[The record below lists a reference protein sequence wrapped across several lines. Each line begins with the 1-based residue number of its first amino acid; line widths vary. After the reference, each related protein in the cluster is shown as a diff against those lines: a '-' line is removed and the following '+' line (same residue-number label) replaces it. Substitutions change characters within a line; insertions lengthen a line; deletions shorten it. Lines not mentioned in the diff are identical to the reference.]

1 MKKFLLLLLSL
12 SFIMLNNVSA
22 EEVRIKYNNLT
33 GIYYNRTIDGKFK
46 SHTVSKFQMGDRIA
60 YCIEPGVEITNNYY
74 DIYTDW
80 SKVNMSDEL
89 KSLLEKLG
97 YYGYDYPGHQTNY
110 YYIATQELI
119 WKAVNPN
126 IQVVWTTGVNNT
138 GKVID
143 ISKEKK
149 EIMDLVNKHDLKPS
163 FSGKSFKGEI
173 GSTITLIDENNVLD
187 YYDVSIS
194 ENHKIVKDGNKLLIT
209 LNDKV
214 KDEEIIKLKRKY
226 YDDAPLL
233 IYSKSGSQ
241 TLSALRISFEES
253 AEFKIVNE
261 EIPEIVEVPNTVL
274 YSVFP
279 LVGTLFVGLGILC
292 AKIR

>member
-12 SFIMLNNVSA
+12 SFIMPNNVYA
-22 EEVRIKYNNLT
+22 EEVRIKYNNLD
-33 GIYYNRTIDGKFK
+33 GIVYNMKLGGKVK
-46 SHTVSKFQMGDRIA
+46 SNTVSKFQMGDRIA

-163 FSGKSFKGEI
+163 FSGKSFKGEV

-209 LNDKV
+209 LNDEV

-261 EIPEIVEVPNTVL
+261 EIPEIVEVPNTGL